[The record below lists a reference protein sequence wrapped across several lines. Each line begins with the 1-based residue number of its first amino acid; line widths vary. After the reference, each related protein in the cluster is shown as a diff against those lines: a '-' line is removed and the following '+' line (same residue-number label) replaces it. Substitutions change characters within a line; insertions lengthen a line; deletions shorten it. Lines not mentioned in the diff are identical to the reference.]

1 MRYII
6 RYSFI
11 LFLLLTHSLGFNE
24 FDKAVVES
32 LHNGSKLYKKTCSS
46 CHGKKGGKIPPGNF
60 SSAPIA
66 GIQQEE
72 LLTILQNYRNGSR
85 DNGGAKGIMSA
96 NLMRYKF
103 TNQDLADIAYYV
115 QTLGTSTFSPKQKNN
130 TLILPPTQM
139 PTQSMTSQIQG
150 YYFQI
155 AAYRGEIP
163 KKILTQIEK
172 YPYIVHTSIEDSKPL
187 YRYLIGVYE
196 NYNDMES
203 NKKDITKLTQNTHI
217 QKNMK
222 PIVRYLNA
230 NNNLLEV
237 QDSKPTQVIATA
249 SELITK
255 EKKQKDTQE
264 SIKGLVDGYYFI
276 LATYA
281 KDIPL
286 SSLDILHYTSYILH
300 KQNSYTYV
308 LIGGYNEKKK
318 LLRHAAYA
326 QKLTTNLHT
335 HKQKYEKPR
344 LVYIQ
349 NQHIIEHYNDN
360 KK

>member
-1 MRYII
+1 
-6 RYSFI
+6 
-11 LFLLLTHSLGFNE
+11 
-24 FDKAVVES
+24 
-32 LHNGSKLYKKTCSS
+32 
-46 CHGKKGGKIPPGNF
+46 
-60 SSAPIA
+60 
-66 GIQQEE
+66 
-72 LLTILQNYRNGSR
+72 
-85 DNGGAKGIMSA
+85 
-96 NLMRYKF
+96 MRYKF

-115 QTLGTSTFSPKQKNN
+115 QSLSATSTKSKD
-130 TLILPPTQM
+130 
-139 PTQSMTSQIQG
+139 SQTQG
-150 YYFQI
+150 YYFQV

-163 KKILTQIEK
+163 KDILSQIEK
-172 YPYIVHTSIEDSKPL
+172 YPYVVHISIENSKPL

-230 NNNLLEV
+230 NNELLEV
-237 QDSKPTQVIATA
+237 QDSKPKQIIATA

-255 EKKQKDTQE
+255 DKKQKDTQESKKSVISFIMQESEKIAIKLQQNDTKIQNSTQE

-281 KDIPL
+281 KDIPQ
-286 SSLDILHYTSYILH
+286 SSLDILHSTSYILH
-300 KQNSYTYV
+300 KQNGYTYV

-318 LLRHAAYA
+318 LLKHTTYA

-335 HKQKYEKPR
+335 YKQKYEKPR
-344 LVYIQ
+344 LVYMQ
-349 NQHIIEHYNDN
+349 NKHIIEHYNDN